1 MSDATEARP
10 SSTVILARAAEEEPE
25 LLMVKR
31 HASSSFGGAWVF
43 PGGVLDN
50 DDEAAAEHC
59 GSLSADTANST
70 LAVHEGGLAY
80 FSAAIRELFEETG
93 ILLADAETPDAET
106 MRASLLDGS
115 GSWSELVAERDIRLS
130 LPALCYVSFWITPRM
145 LPQRYSTRFFIAEY
159 DGIAEPE
166 ACGGEVLDCR
176 WLTAQRA
183 LELAEQGSIELHF
196 PTQITL
202 QGLACHKTVETLMQ
216 WARCQA
222 DQGVPCIF
230 PELPEERA
238 VLEAVARGGRQE

>member
-1 MSDATEARP
+1 MSDTAEARP
-10 SSTVILARAAEEEPE
+10 SSTVILARAAEDAPE
-25 LLMVKR
+25 LLMVRR

-50 DDEAAAEHC
+50 DDEAAAERC
-59 GSLSADTANST
+59 GSLSAETANAT
-70 LAVHEGGLAY
+70 LAVDAGGLAY

-93 ILLADAETPDAET
+93 ILLADAETPDAAT
-106 MRASLLDGS
+106 IRSDLLDGS
-115 GSWSELVAERDIRLS
+115 RPWSELVAERDVKLS
-130 LPALCYVSFWITPRM
+130 LPALCYISHWITPRV
-145 LPQRYSTRFFIAEY
+145 LPKRYSTRFFIAEY
-159 DGIAEPE
+159 TGRAEPN

-176 WLTAQRA
+176 WLSAHRA
-183 LELAEQGSIELHF
+183 LELAERGHIELHL

-202 QGLACHKTVETLMQ
+202 QGLVRHKNVQTLMQ